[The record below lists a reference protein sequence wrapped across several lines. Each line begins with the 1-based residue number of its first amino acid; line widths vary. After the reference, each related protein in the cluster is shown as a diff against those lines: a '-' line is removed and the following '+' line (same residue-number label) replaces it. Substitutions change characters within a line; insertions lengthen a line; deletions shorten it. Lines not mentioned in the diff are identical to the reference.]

1 VWQLGRAL
9 QGDTGG
15 GAENSQEAGSQP
27 EAGEFQA
34 RKFYP
39 LLENEK
45 CPKKYYKKSNLT
57 FIRVVQNCAANL

>member
-1 VWQLGRAL
+1 VWQLGRAW

-45 CPKKYYKKSNLT
+45 CPKKYYKKSN
-57 FIRVVQNCAANL
+57 